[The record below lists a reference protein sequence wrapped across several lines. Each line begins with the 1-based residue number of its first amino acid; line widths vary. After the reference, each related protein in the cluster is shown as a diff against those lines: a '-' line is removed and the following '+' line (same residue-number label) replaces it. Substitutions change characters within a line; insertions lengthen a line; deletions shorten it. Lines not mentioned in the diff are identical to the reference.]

1 LNWFKRDKPKEE
13 KSTNKKLPQN
23 GEIKLEVEQFHEE
36 QIDNSQYKNGSEELE
51 NEIESKKQHLE
62 SISKKLTDV
71 KQEYDFAVE
80 NLIHVKKDLIMKNK
94 ELSSLRAI
102 SGSNP
107 QKTVTS
113 DQLKESV
120 EIEEKIKKGKD
131 ELKDIQ
137 TQIKKSKV
145 ELDVVKNEE
154 HKSESKFIEVQ
165 ALLKKSEKE
174 LGRIELNKKELL
186 KDIQLEQK
194 KSNNKEKKPG
204 EDKES
209 KHVIEAA
216 SAVIASMK
224 NKLKIAETELT
235 TVKQVLEK
243 ERKEHQEAKKLKKT
257 E

>member
-1 LNWFKRDKPKEE
+1 MNWFKRDKPKEE
-13 KSTNKKLPQN
+13 KSTDKELPQN
-23 GEIKLEVEQFHEE
+23 EEIKLEVEQFHEE
-36 QIDNSQYKNGSEELE
+36 QIDNSQYKNESEELE

-71 KQEYDFAVE
+71 KQEYDLAVE
-80 NLIHVKKDLIMKNK
+80 NLIHVKKDLIVKNK
-94 ELSSLRAI
+94 ELGSFRAI
-102 SGSNP
+102 SSSNP
-107 QKTVTS
+107 PKAATS
-113 DQLKESV
+113 DQLKES
-120 EIEEKIKKGKD
+120 IELED
-131 ELKDIQ
+131 MQ

-154 HKSESKFIEVQ
+154 HKSESKLIEVQ

-174 LGRIELNKKELL
+174 LGRIDLNKKELL

-194 KSNNKEKKPG
+194 KSKNKEKKPG

-216 SAVIASMK
+216 SAAIASMK
-224 NKLKIAETELT
+224 NKLKIAETELA

-243 ERKEHQEAKKLKKT
+243 ERKEHQELKKSKKT